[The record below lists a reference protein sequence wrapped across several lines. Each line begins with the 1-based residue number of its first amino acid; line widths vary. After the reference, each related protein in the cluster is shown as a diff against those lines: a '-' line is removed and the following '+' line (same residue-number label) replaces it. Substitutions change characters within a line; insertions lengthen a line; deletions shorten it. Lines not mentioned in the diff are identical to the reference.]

1 MGKLRSMTV
10 SHTRV
15 VGLVTSL
22 VVSLTAGLYPLTV
35 SAAEPDHAP
44 QYTGKG
50 ELILPA
56 DYREWIFL
64 SSGHGMTYGP
74 NTRASTAPLFDNV
87 FVNPEA
93 FRVFLNTGRW
103 PDKTTFV
110 LEIRQAATEG
120 SINNGGEFQKELMF
134 VEAEVKDESRFEG
147 GWGYFEFPAEAK
159 SAGLLP
165 KTAACYSCHSENTA
179 VEQTFV
185 QFYPTLMNI
194 AREKG
199 TVKKSYQE
207 ASGPAA
213 N

>member
-1 MGKLRSMTV
+1 MGKLRSMKV
-10 SHTRV
+10 SHVRV
-15 VGLVTSL
+15 AGIVTSL
-22 VVSLTAGLYPLTV
+22 AVSLMAGLYPLTI

-44 QYTGKG
+44 QYTSDGK
-50 ELILPA
+50 LILPA
-56 DYREWIFL
+56 DYREWIFI

-74 NTRASTAPLFDNV
+74 NTRASTSPLFDNV
-87 FVNPEA
+87 FVNPESYRA
-93 FRVFLNTGRW
+93 FLKSGRW

-110 LEIRQAATEG
+110 LEIRKAATEG
-120 SINNGGEFQKELMF
+120 SINNGGEFQKERMLI
-134 VEAEVKDESRFEG
+134 EAEVKDESRFEG
-147 GWGYFEFPAEAK
+147 GWGYFEFPGDTKFAD
-159 SAGLLP
+159 LLP

-185 QFYPTLMNI
+185 QFYPTLMDI

-199 TVKKSYQE
+199 TVKQSYQN